1 MNSTPFT
8 GRKALAVIGG
18 GFAIVIAVNVA
29 LAVFASRSHPGL
41 VVENSYVA
49 SQKFNG
55 WLEQGRAQKALG
67 WTVAANADPLKLT
80 VTATNALG
88 APLTGLTAVASLEHP
103 LGAEPTRNL
112 PLVETAP
119 GTYTAPHG
127 LSAGQWLSE
136 VRLSRGNDR
145 YYLATR
151 LHIEKAG

>member
-1 MNSTPFT
+1 MTRSFT
-8 GRKALAVIGG
+8 GRHALAVIGG

-55 WLEQGRAQKALG
+55 WLEQGRTQKALG
-67 WTVAANADPLKLT
+67 WTVTASADHLKLS

-88 APLTGLTAVASLEHP
+88 APLSGLTAVASLEHP

-119 GTYTAPHG
+119 GVYSAPHG
-127 LSAGQWLSE
+127 LSTGQWLSE
-136 VRLSRGNDR
+136 VRLARGNDR

-151 LHIEKAG
+151 LHIGKAG

>member
-8 GRKALAVIGG
+8 GRKAFAVIGG

-29 LAVFASRSHPGL
+29 LAVLSSRSHPGL
-41 VVENSYVA
+41 VVDNSYVA
-49 SQKFNG
+49 SQKFNS

-67 WTVAANADPLKLT
+67 WTVKATADPLQLR

-88 APLTGLTAVASLEHP
+88 APLTGLTALASLEHP

-119 GTYTAPHG
+119 GIYSAPHG
-127 LSAGQWLSE
+127 LTAGQWLSE

-151 LHIEKAG
+151 LQIEKAG

>member
-1 MNSTPFT
+1 MTGRFT
-8 GRKALAVIGG
+8 GRKAFAVIGG
-18 GFAIVIAVNVA
+18 GFAIVIAVNIA

-67 WTVAANADPLKLT
+67 WTVTAKADRLALT
-80 VTATNALG
+80 VTARNALG
-88 APLTGLTAVASLEHP
+88 APLSGLTAVASLEHP
-103 LGAEPTRNL
+103 IGAEPTRAL

-119 GTYTAPHG
+119 GVYSAPHG

-136 VRLSRGNDR
+136 VRLQRGNDR

-151 LHIEKAG
+151 LHIEAAG